1 MLPHHLSFSG
11 SSTVRIKHL
20 DVPDAV
26 RAGTEVALNCDYDL
40 QVNIMMREENISNFD
55 YLSSKNY
62 NFQLSV
68 LLPKNETE

>member
-1 MLPHHLSFSG
+1 M
-11 SSTVRIKHL
+11 RIKHL